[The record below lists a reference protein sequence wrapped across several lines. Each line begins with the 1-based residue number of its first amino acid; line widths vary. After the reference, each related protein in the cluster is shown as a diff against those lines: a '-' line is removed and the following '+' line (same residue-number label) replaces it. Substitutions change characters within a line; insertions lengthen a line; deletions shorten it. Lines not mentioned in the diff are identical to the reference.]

1 MTQSPR
7 VCETDIIVHDVNAEP
22 PVEWNRSGPAEAEH
36 GISMRK
42 GYLGIRES
50 SNMLT
55 EYGLD
60 VVAAAAIAAL
70 SSEIAI
76 HPMDTMITRIQSKDY
91 STVYKH
97 SNGAL
102 RRSLFTGLYQ
112 GFGPTLFAGIPSSA
126 AFFATYDAS
135 KTAFERA
142 QVAGYLQD
150 VPRPIL
156 HTVSSAAAELVACA
170 LMNPAEVLK
179 QNAQIARK
187 PRTPSSGPSASMQ
200 TLKQF
205 YRQPSALW
213 AGYWVLVAGQ
223 LPSICLTF
231 CLYES
236 IKESLNETYEG
247 SASLQMQTTVL
258 SAGLAGGC
266 SSWFFVP
273 IDVVKTRMRLAVGSD
288 VQVSRLS
295 IVNSKM
301 RGASSGAT
309 FSARLG
315 AVAVAQEVLLREG
328 IAGFFRGSRLT
339 CLTAT
344 VGSAMYI
351 GCYEGTKLFLNGA

>member
-1 MTQSPR
+1 
-7 VCETDIIVHDVNAEP
+7 
-22 PVEWNRSGPAEAEH
+22 
-36 GISMRK
+36 
-42 GYLGIRES
+42 
-50 SNMLT
+50 
-55 EYGLD
+55 
-60 VVAAAAIAAL
+60 
-70 SSEIAI
+70 
-76 HPMDTMITRIQSKDY
+76 MDTMITRMQSKDY
-91 STVYKH
+91 TYVYKC

-126 AFFATYDAS
+126 AFFATYEAS
-135 KTAFERA
+135 KAACERA
-142 QVAGYLQD
+142 QVAGYLQG

-187 PRTPSSGPSASMQ
+187 PQTPSNGPPA
-200 TLKQF
+200 TIRILKQF
-205 YRQPSALW
+205 YKQPSALW

-236 IKESLNETYEG
+236 IKESLNEKQEQLD
-247 SASLQMQTTVL
+247 SVSQQMQTTVL

-288 VQVSRLS
+288 VQIPRPS
-295 IVNSKM
+295 IEKV
-301 RGASSGAT
+301 RYVSSGAT
-309 FSARLG
+309 FSSRPG
-315 AVAVAQEVLLREG
+315 AFAVAQDVLLREG
-328 IAGFFRGSRLT
+328 IAGFFRGSGLT

-351 GCYEGTKLFLNGA
+351 GCYEGTKLFLNGS